1 MNNLLYLDL
10 VSGISGDMF
19 VGALVDLGVD
29 FQHLKAEL
37 GKLSLDD
44 YHLHCERRHK
54 AQIAGVKF
62 DVHLRHHH
70 DHAHTHADGTRHAHP
85 HEHHQESHQHRAH
98 DTHAHQHPHDPQPAP
113 IHHSHAAEPSHP
125 QHEHVD
131 DSHDHTHRNFA
142 DIRQLIQQSRLS
154 EWVKQ
159 RAVAVFERIAV
170 AEGSVHGV
178 PPDQVHFHEVG
189 AVDSI
194 VDIVAAC
201 VALDSLGRPRVLA
214 SHVSEGTGWIRCN
227 HGRFPLPAPATLAI
241 LGQRGVPISQCD
253 EPNELV
259 TPTGAALLA
268 EFAESFG
275 PMQSLVANRIG
286 HGLGTRDNQTRPN
299 VLRAILGTST
309 TSQEQ
314 PALDWETDTIAILES
329 NLDDSNGE
337 WLGHFVQRAL
347 EAGALDVFHTPV
359 QMKKNR
365 PGVLLTLLCET
376 HALNQFAELILR
388 ETSAFGLRHHTA
400 ERRKLRRRTATVSTP
415 FGPVLMKQGLLN
427 GKVLHS
433 TPEFECC
440 RKIATEAGLPL
451 KTVYEAALRADI
463 QR

>member
-1 MNNLLYLDL
+1 
-10 VSGISGDMF
+10 
-19 VGALVDLGVD
+19 
-29 FQHLKAEL
+29 
-37 GKLSLDD
+37 
-44 YHLHCERRHK
+44 
-54 AQIAGVKF
+54 
-62 DVHLRHHH
+62 
-70 DHAHTHADGTRHAHP
+70 
-85 HEHHQESHQHRAH
+85 
-98 DTHAHQHPHDPQPAP
+98 
-113 IHHSHAAEPSHP
+113 
-125 QHEHVD
+125 
-131 DSHDHTHRNFA
+131 
-142 DIRQLIQQSRLS
+142 LS

-299 VLRAILGTST
+299 VLRAILGTSA